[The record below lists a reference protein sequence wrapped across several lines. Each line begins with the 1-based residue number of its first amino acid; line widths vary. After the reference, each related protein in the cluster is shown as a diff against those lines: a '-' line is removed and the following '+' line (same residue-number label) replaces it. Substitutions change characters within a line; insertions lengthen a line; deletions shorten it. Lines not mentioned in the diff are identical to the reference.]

1 MRILV
6 IDDDKSITNFLKK
19 ALEEECFEVD
29 IANDG
34 QKGDFLAR
42 TNDYDLIILDNNL
55 PNKNGREICESL
67 RKENIS
73 TQILMLSVETESHQK
88 ADLLNIG
95 ADDYM
100 SKPFSFEELSARIRA
115 LLRRPKEI
123 KTNVFKIDD
132 LVIDDKKH
140 TVERDGKK
148 IYLTVKEFML
158 LEYLAKNSGDVVSR
172 GMILEHVW
180 DMNADPFSN
189 TIEAHI
195 SNLRRKIDSAN
206 KRKLIYTVP
215 GRGYK
220 IDLDQ

>member
-6 IDDDKSITNFLKK
+6 VDDDKGITGFLKK

-34 QKGDFLAR
+34 QKGGFLAK
-42 TNDYDLIILDNNL
+42 TSDYDLVILDYNL
-55 PNKNGREICESL
+55 PNKNGREICEDL

-73 TQILMLSVETESHQK
+73 TKILMLSVEAESHQK

-100 SKPFSFEELSARIRA
+100 AKPFSFEELLARIRA
-115 LLRRPKEI
+115 LLRRPKDI
-123 KTNVFKIDD
+123 KTDVFKLDD
-132 LVIDDKKH
+132 LVLDVKKH
-140 TVERDGKK
+140 TITRSGKR

-158 LEYLAKNSGDVVSR
+158 LEYLAQNSGNVVSR

-189 TIEAHI
+189 TIEAHV
-195 SNLRRKIDSAN
+195 SNLRKRIDTPD
-206 KRKLIYTVP
+206 KKKLIYTVP

-220 IDLDQ
+220 IDIEQ